1 MFDLMNREGCN
12 SVYLL
17 RQAQGL
23 GRGSGEPP
31 TPSLR
36 TTKGDQAGAGLPAF
50 SIVRSIERGE
60 CPLVAVTDRLYAY
73 ETHASVARL
82 SRRSV
87 ALSP

>member
-1 MFDLMNREGCN
+1 MKWNGAVEWRV
-12 SVYLL
+12 SV
-17 RQAQGL
+17 
-23 GRGSGEPP
+23 

-36 TTKGDQAGAGLPAF
+36 TTKADQAGVDLPASF
-50 SIVRSIERGE
+50 IVRSIERGE
-60 CPLVAVTDRLYAY
+60 CPLVAITDRLYAY